1 MKRLILVITM
11 LLTFLCVPALFAAS
25 LLDQAASLEGK
36 GFGGVLVGAIYNP
49 GITEVNKALESY
61 GFPKFGDVSLGLGGM
76 GFGVIHNKFVI
87 GGTGFANMP
96 LTTEAKING
105 TNISAIMSGGYG
117 FFEIG
122 YNFMGDSNLLLSP
135 ILGLG
140 GGGTALV
147 FLSKD
152 DKTYDFGDVV
162 KNPITREFSI
172 SYGGFGLELGFLM
185 LISVIDFDQK
195 EVDLNNVT
203 VKRGGMEANISNV
216 TVKVKNSMDIG
227 LKVSYFYVFQVNDP
241 SVAGEPQYSGHN
253 IFASLFIGF
262 GGESSSYQKN

>member
-1 MKRLILVITM
+1 MKRLILVTI
-11 LLTFLCVPALFAAS
+11 LLTFFCMPALFASS
-25 LLDQAASLEGK
+25 LLDKAASWEGK
-36 GFGGVLVGAIYNP
+36 GFSGVLVGAIYNP

-122 YNFMGDSNLLLSP
+122 YNFLGDGNLLLSP

-140 GGGTALV
+140 GGGTKLV

-152 DKTYDFGDVV
+152 DKNYNFDDVV
-162 KNPITREFSI
+162 KNPISKKFSI
-172 SYGGFGLELGFLM
+172 GYGGFGLELGFLM
-185 LISVIDFDQK
+185 LIRVIDFGQK

-203 VKRGGMEANISNV
+203 VKKGGMETNISNV
-216 TVKVKNSMDIG
+216 TVKVKNSMNIG
-227 LKVSYFYVFQVNDP
+227 LKVSYFYVFQSNDP

>member
-1 MKRLILVITM
+1 MKRLILVTI
-11 LLTFLCVPALFAAS
+11 LLTFFCVPTLFAAS
-25 LLDQAASLEGK
+25 SLDKAASLEGK
-36 GFGGVLVGAIYNP
+36 SFGGVLVGAIYNL
-49 GITEVNKALESY
+49 GITEVNRALESY

-105 TNISAIMSGGYG
+105 TNISAIISGGYG

-122 YNFMGDSNLLLSP
+122 YNFLGDGNLLLSP

-140 GGGTALV
+140 GGGTKLV

-152 DKTYDFGDVV
+152 DRTYNFGDVV
-162 KNPITREFSI
+162 KNPISKEFSI
-172 SYGGFGLELGFLM
+172 GYGGFGLELGFLM
-185 LISVIDFDQK
+185 LISVIDFGQK
-195 EVDLNNVT
+195 EIDLNNVT
-203 VKRGGMEANISNV
+203 VKEGGMEVNISNV
-216 TVKVKNSMDIG
+216 TVKMKNSMYIG
-227 LKVSYFYVFQVNDP
+227 LKVSYFYVFQSDDP

-262 GGESSSYQKN
+262 GGESISYQKN

>member
-1 MKRLILVITM
+1 MKKLILVTI
-11 LLTFLCVPALFAAS
+11 LLTFFCVPTLFAAS
-25 LLDQAASLEGK
+25 LLDKATSLEGK
-36 GFGGVLVGAIYNP
+36 GFSGVLVGAIYNP

-96 LTTEAKING
+96 LITEAKING
-105 TNISAIMSGGYG
+105 TNISAIISGGYG

-122 YNFMGDSNLLLSP
+122 YNFLGDGNLLLSP

-140 GGGTALV
+140 GGGTKLV

-152 DKTYDFGDVV
+152 DKTYNFDDVV
-162 KNPITREFSI
+162 KNPISRKFSI
-172 SYGGFGLELGFLM
+172 GYGGFGLELGFLM

-203 VKRGGMEANISNV
+203 VRRGGMEVNISNV
-216 TVKVKNSMDIG
+216 TVKMKNSMNIG
-227 LKVSYFYVFQVNDP
+227 LKVSYFYVFQSNDP

-262 GGESSSYQKN
+262 GSESSIYQKN

>member
-1 MKRLILVITM
+1 MKRLILVTM
-11 LLTFLCVPALFAAS
+11 LLTFFCMPTLFAAS
-25 LLDQAASLEGK
+25 LLDKAVGSGGK

-49 GITEVNKALESY
+49 GITEVNRALESY

-76 GFGVIHNKFVI
+76 GFGVINNKFVI
-87 GGTGFANMP
+87 GGAGFANIP

-105 TNISAIMSGGYG
+105 TNISATMYGGYG

-122 YNFMGDSNLLLSP
+122 YNFMGDGNLLLSP

-140 GGGTALV
+140 GGSTALV
-147 FLSKD
+147 FSSKD
-152 DKTYDFGDVV
+152 DKTYDFDDVV
-162 KNPITREFSI
+162 KNPISRKFSI
-172 SYGGFGLELGFLM
+172 GYGGFGLELGFLM
-185 LISVIDFDQK
+185 LISVIDFGQK

-203 VKRGGMEANISNV
+203 VRRGGMEVNISNV
-216 TVKVKNSMDIG
+216 TVKMKNSMSIG
-227 LKVSYFYVFQVNDP
+227 LKISYFYVFQSNDP

-262 GGESSSYQKN
+262 GSESSSYQKN